1 LSPAE
6 VRELLGAYALGALD
20 DDEREQVERL
30 VLDDQEARAELHALQ
45 LGAAWLARSDLRPAP
60 RVWDAIQ
67 RQMEMEAPAPAAPPA
82 PPVSLDERRQRRR
95 GRRIVAFAAAAV
107 LAAGVVV
114 AVASLVDSGPEGTS
128 VEAAAHAAIRD
139 PDAEHF
145 DLRAPDG
152 RLAARL
158 AVYEDGRGY
167 LADSS
172 LPSLDDRHAYQLWAI
187 TNEGPVSA
195 AVLGRSPHATELQ
208 GDARAPVE
216 KYAITVERAGGNP
229 TPTGAFVASTGI
241 A

>member
-60 RVWDAIQ
+60 RVWDEIQ
-67 RQMEMEAPAPAAPPA
+67 RQMEMDAPA
-82 PPVSLDERRQRRR
+82 PPVSLDERRHRRR
-95 GRRIVAFAAAAV
+95 SRRIVAFAAAAV
-107 LAAGVVV
+107 IAAGVVV
-114 AVASLVDSGPEGTS
+114 GVASLADNGPEGTS

-152 RLAARL
+152 RLAARV

-195 AVLGRSPHATELQ
+195 AVLGRSPHATELR

-216 KYAITVERAGGNP
+216 KYAITVERAGGSP